1 MAWTDWMANLF
12 RYKPKPDY
20 WETLYRAEKVRADEV
35 LEKLIRCQT
44 DSSRIQTDLTL
55 AIDQIKKL
63 NASVTSLD
71 RRNQALQGQLMVA
84 DNKDNSLMQNLLAK
98 EEELLVSTD
107 KINSLRVAITSLQSD
122 LAKALGLDHTFT
134 PEKLITLLRTQILTP
149 ELWDKYDS
157 ALVEVFALTHE
168 DDEKTLTASE
178 FLTILAKAFP
188 EAKFISEPLD
198 NLYNAPSCDF
208 IEKAIR
214 NDFGNLKSYVPEQ
227 RDCDDFAE
235 DLRVHF
241 RKVYGYNIGV
251 IVLGDSPFGY
261 HAWLLLVG
269 YDGIVMAEPQT
280 DSMTRIPDFLPGYVV
295 RKFHTY

>member
-1 MAWTDWMANLF
+1 MSWTDWIANLF
-12 RYKPKPDY
+12 RYNPKPDY
-20 WETLYRAEKVRADEV
+20 WETLYRSEKVRADEV
-35 LEKLIRCQT
+35 LSKLIQCQT
-44 DSSRIQTDLTL
+44 DSSRVKSDLTL

-63 NASVTSLD
+63 NVSVTSLD
-71 RRNQALQGQLMVA
+71 KRNQALQGQLMVW
-84 DNKDNSLMQNLLAK
+84 DSRDTVIESLTLQIKVKDAELVATTGSIAALHAEIISLKSSQQDM
-98 EEELLVSTD
+98 
-107 KINSLRVAITSLQSD
+107 
-122 LAKALGLDHTFT
+122 T
-134 PEKLITLLRTQILTP
+134 PEKLITLLKTQIRTP
-149 ELWDKYDS
+149 ELWDRCDA

-188 EAKFISEPLD
+188 DAKFISEPLD
-198 NLYNAPSCDF
+198 NQYVAPSCDF

-214 NDFGNLKSYVPEQ
+214 NDFGNLKQYVPEQ

-251 IVLGDSPFGY
+251 IVLGDAPIGY

-269 YDGIVMAEPQT
+269 YDGIVMVEPQT
-280 DSMTRIPDFLPGYVV
+280 DSMTRIPDILPGYVV